1 MPERELHLERVVSAP
16 PERVFAAC
24 VDAEALSEWWGPTGF
39 TSTVKTLDARVGGQ
53 YRIAMQPP
61 DGDAFHLRGEFRVV
75 EPPERLDYTFAWEE
89 PDPDDRETLVS
100 LTFRAVPEG
109 TLVVL
114 DQGAFTT
121 EARYD
126 LHRDGWTDTLER
138 LALFFA

>member
-1 MPERELHLERVVSAP
+1 
-16 PERVFAAC
+16 
-24 VDAEALSEWWGPTGF
+24 
-39 TSTVKTLDARVGGQ
+39 
-53 YRIAMQPP
+53 MQPP

-75 EPPERLDYTFAWEE
+75 EPPERLDYTFAREE
-89 PDPDDRETLVS
+89 PEPDVRATLGT
-100 LTFRAVPEG
+100 LTFRGVPEG

-114 DQGAFTT
+114 NQGAFAT

>member
-1 MPERELHLERVVSAP
+1 MVGSDGLHVQGENARCARRRSIQN
-16 PERVFAAC
+16 RDAA
-24 VDAEALSEWWGPTGF
+24 AG
-39 TSTVKTLDARVGGQ
+39 RR
-53 YRIAMQPP
+53 RIP
-61 DGDAFHLRGEFRVV
+61 LRGEFRVV

>member
-24 VDAEALSEWWGPTGF
+24 VDAEALAEWWGPTGF
-39 TSTVKTLDARVGGQ
+39 TSTVKTLDARVGGR

-100 LTFRAVPEG
+100 LTFRGVPEG

-114 DQGAFTT
+114 NQGAFAT